1 MPALEARGVEITWW
15 DRGSGAPFLLIHET
29 ATTAAVWEPLA
40 EAISQHGRAIAY
52 DRRGWGA
59 SAAPDDYRR
68 TTVEEQSEDAAALA
82 ESLELDP
89 VVACGAGSGAIVAL
103 DLLLRRSELVH
114 AALLIEPPLLQ
125 LLPIA
130 TEALSN
136 DRGRLEVA
144 AASGEDVI
152 ELFLSGRLPALGPGV
167 ARLPAELG
175 AAARRRPASLIAEL
189 GLASGWRLPLAR
201 LAEAER
207 PCVVVTCDS
216 TPPLV
221 REGSAAL
228 AARLAASEIREVGS
242 GGLPPHLGVPE
253 EVAAIALGL
262 SR

>member
-1 MPALEARGVEITWW
+1 MPALEARGVEIAWW
-15 DRGSGAPFLLIHET
+15 ERGSGAPFLLIHDT
-29 ATTAAVWEPLA
+29 ATTAAVWEA
-40 EAISQHGRAIAY
+40 AARAISEDGRAIAY

-59 SAAPDDYRR
+59 SGSPDGYRR

-82 ESLELDP
+82 GSLELEP
-89 VVACGAGSGAIVAL
+89 VVACGAGAGAIVAL
-103 DLLLRRSELVH
+103 DLLLRRPELVR
-114 AALLIEPPLLQ
+114 AAVLIEPPLLQ
-125 LLPIA
+125 LLPSA
-130 TEALSN
+130 TEALSA

-152 ELFLSGRLPALGPGV
+152 ELILSGVLPALGPGV

-175 AAARRRPASLIAEL
+175 VAARERPASVVAEL

-207 PCVVVTCDS
+207 PSVIVTCDS

-228 AARLAASEIREVGS
+228 AARLAGSEARQVDS
-242 GGLPPHLGVPE
+242 GAPPPPLGAAE
-253 EVAAIALGL
+253 ELAAIAVEL